1 MLSDYVS
8 ERSTNSG
15 SSFNSGYSGAA
26 SGTINWGQ
34 NNNNFNNGYSYP
46 KSCREIYNN
55 HQRGGAGT
63 KLPNSVYS
71 IKPDPDGNVIMV
83 MKIENVFTDE

>member
-1 MLSDYVS
+1 MSDYVS

-26 SGTINWGQ
+26 SRTTHRGQ

-55 HQRGGAGT
+55 HLRGGAGT
-63 KLPNSVYS
+63 KPSNSLYS
-71 IKPDPDGNVIMV
+71 IKPDPEGNVIMV
-83 MKIENVFTDE
+83 MKIENVFIN